1 MKQIPS
7 RLEEHTHLLQNNF
20 LCSVAKVSDKP
31 FKYWPWDSIWFNFD
45 DETNVLKVCKQ
56 QNVQTKKQSDINQ
69 NFKIF
74 TPK

>member
-45 DETNVLKVCKQ
+45 DETNVCK
-56 QNVQTKKQSDINQ
+56 SM
-69 NFKIF
+69 
-74 TPK
+74 